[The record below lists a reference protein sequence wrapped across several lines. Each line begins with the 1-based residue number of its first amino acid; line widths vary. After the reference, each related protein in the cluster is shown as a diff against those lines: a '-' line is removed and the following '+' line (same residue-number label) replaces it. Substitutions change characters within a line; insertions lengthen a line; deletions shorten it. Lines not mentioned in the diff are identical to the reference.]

1 MIDLLERLKSA
12 LADRYAVE
20 SEIGRGGMATVFLAE
35 DLKHHRQVAIKVLH
49 PDISSDVATERFFRE
64 IEIVAGLTHPHILP
78 LHDSGQA
85 DGLLYCVM
93 PYIEGESLH
102 DRLQREKQLPVEDAL
117 QITREVADAL
127 DYAHERGIIHRD
139 IKPANILLHEGHAVV
154 ADFGI
159 ARALEQAGGARITQT
174 GVAVGT
180 PTYMSPEQGS
190 GAQDLDGRTD
200 IYALGCVL
208 YQMLA
213 GDPPYTGVTPLA
225 VIKRHALDPV
235 PSVRTVRD
243 AVPESVE
250 YAITKTLAKVPVDRY
265 QTAQEFAAALDT
277 RVAKQRRRTVV
288 PVLIA
293 ALVLAVIAV
302 WQAWQRPALDG
313 FEAPSLGSIA
323 VLPFTNLGGNE
334 DITPFVDGIHDD
346 ILTQLSKIGDLK
358 VISRTSVMKYRD
370 TDKSAANI
378 ADELGVAALLE
389 GGVQRAGDR
398 VRVNVQ
404 LIDARADDHLWAE
417 TYDQELTAAN
427 VFAIQT
433 DLARQI
439 ARALD
444 ATLSADVSERLARR
458 PTESL
463 EAYDLYAEGRFLWN
477 QRTAE
482 GMFRSIE
489 LFQQATTLDSAYA
502 LAYAGLA
509 DSYTTLFSWGFI
521 LWDDAFP
528 QIEAALNR
536 ALELDPLLG
545 EARTTRAMLLESQR
559 LWGEAEREFVRALE
573 LSPGYATTR
582 HWHALLLAML
592 GRFDEALSEI
602 RRAAELDPLS
612 PIISTNVG
620 WLHSLSR
627 DYEAA
632 VEQLTRAVQR
642 EPDFYYTHVLL
653 GDALAELGRYP
664 EAIAASS
671 RGAEMAPLPN
681 VELWLARVYAR
692 AGRREEALQIVE
704 ERSLGDPTRIA
715 LVYVALGE
723 TEQAFQLLERAFE
736 TESPF
741 VDEMKVEPR
750 YDPLRSDPRF
760 DEMLRRLGL
769 Q

>member
-1 MIDLLERLKSA
+1 MLDLLVRLKSA
-12 LADRYAVE
+12 LEDRYAVE
-20 SEIGRGGMATVFLAE
+20 SEIGRGGMATVFLAA
-35 DLKHHRQVAIKVLH
+35 DLKHHRQVAIKVLD
-49 PDISSDVATERFFRE
+49 PELAAAVGTERFSRE
-64 IEIVAGLTHPHILP
+64 IEIAAMLDHPHILP
-78 LHDSGQA
+78 VYDSGEA
-85 DGLLYCVM
+85 DGLFYYVM
-93 PYIEGESLH
+93 PRVDGESLR
-102 DRLQREKQLPVEDAL
+102 DRLEREKQLSVEEAL
-117 QITREVADAL
+117 RITREVADGL
-127 DYAHERGIIHRD
+127 QHAHEHGVVHRD
-139 IKPANILLHEGHAVV
+139 IKPANIMLSGGHARI
-154 ADFGI
+154 ADFGV
-159 ARALEQAGGARITQT
+159 ARAIEDAGGSRVTAQ
-174 GVAVGT
+174 GLAVGS
-180 PTYMSPEQGS
+180 PAYMSPEQAAGEDADNRS
-190 GAQDLDGRTD
+190 D
-200 IYALGCVL
+200 IYALGCVV
-208 YQMLA
+208 YEMLA
-213 GDPPYTGVTPLA
+213 GEPPFTGPTAHAILRRKSIESPPSLNLVRETAPPPLDAA
-225 VIKRHALDPV
+225 VAKAVATV
-235 PSVRTVRD
+235 P
-243 AVPESVE
+243 A
-250 YAITKTLAKVPVDRY
+250 DRFA
-265 QTAQEFAAALDT
+265 TAQAFAAALDT
-277 RVAKQRRRTVV
+277 RAPKQRRRAVV

-293 ALVLAVIAV
+293 ALMLAVIAV
-302 WQAWQRPALDG
+302 WQARQRPTPGGLDG
-313 FEAPSLGSIA
+313 PRLGSIA
-323 VLPFTNLGGNE
+323 VLPFTNRGGNE

-358 VISRTSVMKYRD
+358 VISRTSVMRYRD
-370 TDKSAANI
+370 TEKSAANI
-378 ADELGVAALLE
+378 AEELRVATLLE

-404 LIDARADDHLWAE
+404 LIDARTDDHRWAE

-439 ARALD
+439 ARALH
-444 ATLSADVSERLARR
+444 ATLSPVVSERLERR

-463 EAYDLYAEGRFLWN
+463 EAYDLYAEGRYLWN

-489 LFQQATTLDSAYA
+489 LFQQAIGLDSAYA
-502 LAYAGLA
+502 LAHAGLA

-528 QIEAALNR
+528 QIDAALNR

-545 EARTTRAMLLESQR
+545 QARATRAIFLENQR

-573 LSPGYATTR
+573 LSPGYATAH
-582 HWHALLLAML
+582 HWHALLLAMI

-627 DYEAA
+627 DYETA
-632 VEQLTRAVQR
+632 VEQLTRTVQR
-642 EPDFYYTHVLL
+642 EPDFYYAHLLL

-671 RGAEMAPLPN
+671 RGTEMAPLPN

-692 AGRREEALQIVE
+692 AGQREEALRIVE

-723 TEQAFQLLERAFE
+723 TEQAFQLLERAFD
-736 TESPF
+736 TGSPF
-741 VDEMKVEPR
+741 LDEMKVEPR